1 MISAQGLTKK
11 FGSVLAIDNASFTVA
26 SGEFVFLI
34 GKSGSGKTT
43 LIRLLLR
50 DLKPDSGTL
59 IIDESDVAKISSG
72 KLSMFRRG
80 IGVIFQDYKLLMDRN
95 VWENVA
101 LPLQLRQVKQAEA
114 HVAVQAALE
123 TVGLADKME
132 LFPAQL
138 SGGEI
143 QRVAIARAIVAQP
156 KLILADEPT
165 GNLDPAT
172 AKSILKLLRQI
183 HEELQTT
190 VIMATH
196 NADLVDRSS
205 LRVITLESGKL
216 IKDTQKG
223 KYE

>member
-11 FGSVLAIDNASFTVA
+11 FGSVLAIDNASFTIA

-50 DLKPDSGTL
+50 DLAIDSGTL
-59 IIDESDVAKISSG
+59 IIDETDVSKIPFR
-72 KLSMFRRG
+72 KLPLYRRG
-80 IGVIFQDYKLLMDRN
+80 IGVVFQDYKLLMDRN
-95 VWENVA
+95 VRENVA

-114 HVAVQAALE
+114 HAAVHAALE

-196 NADLVDRSS
+196 NAGLVDHSS

>member
-1 MISAQGLTKK
+1 MISAQGLTKR
-11 FGSVLAIDNASFTVA
+11 FGSVLAIDNVSFNIA

-50 DLKPDSGTL
+50 DLAIDSGTL
-59 IIDESDVAKISSG
+59 IIDETDVSKIPFS
-72 KLSMFRRG
+72 KLPLYRRG
-80 IGVIFQDYKLLMDRN
+80 IGVVFQDFKLLVDRN
-95 VWENVA
+95 VRENVA
-101 LPLQLRQVKQAEA
+101 LPLQLRNIKPTEAENAVK
-114 HVAVQAALE
+114 AALE
-123 TVGLADKME
+123 TVGLTDKLE

-138 SGGEI
+138 SGGET

-196 NADLVDRSS
+196 NAGLVDHSS

-216 IKDTQKG
+216 VKDTQKG